1 MLLPFTPP
9 GVPIVVAVLGC
20 LVGLRRDGLDRGRG
34 RRGWDHRVEGFGPA
48 LLGTRQLPE
57 LVADLAVLLALTLLG
72 ALVVTQTLGGPDGLE
87 VDARLIVVV
96 VLAAAV
102 TAVTRAL
109 V

>member
-1 MLLPFTPP
+1 MTVWIAVAAV
-9 GVPIVVAVLGC
+9 GVGTIALK
-20 LVGLRRDGLDRGRG
+20 GL
-34 RRGWDHRVEGFGPA
+34 GPA

-57 LVADLAVLLALTLLG
+57 RVADLAVLLAPTLLG

-87 VDARLIVVV
+87 VDARLVGVCAAGVALALRAPLIVVV
-96 VLAAAV
+96 VLAAAA